1 MKSKLNEDG
10 PAMSVSSQQLQAQNR
25 RLFQFNIA
33 LAFWLVICVI
43 NQYRSVQ
50 RVNAAANQSPSRLI
64 VSELTVVDSKGV
76 VRARIGGDL
85 PDAVIKGKTYP
96 RGQAAAG
103 ILLYDT
109 TGEERSGYITFASG
123 HVGLTLDNRDGQ
135 TAEFLADPD
144 SGSVFRQHYG
154 NSLLELTVDEDGP
167 ALHMVRDK
175 RVVLHEPTVK
185 HPESTTLCK
194 ELRKLKNQLPGEK
207 LMDVCIA
214 HSTEQACQV
223 CLNQ

>member
-1 MKSKLNEDG
+1 
-10 PAMSVSSQQLQAQNR
+10 MSISPQQLQTQNR

-33 LAFWLVICVI
+33 LAFLLVICLI
-43 NQYRSVQ
+43 NQYRSVE
-50 RVNAAANQSPSRLI
+50 RVKAAENQSPSKLT
-64 VSELTVVDSKGV
+64 VSELTVVDSNGV
-76 VRARIGGDL
+76 IRARIGGDL
-85 PDAVIKGKTYP
+85 PDAVIKGKTHP

-103 ILLYDT
+103 MLLYDT
-109 TGEERSGYITFASG
+109 TGQERSGYVTFASG

-135 TAEFLADPD
+135 TAEFLAGPG

-154 NSLLELTVDEDGP
+154 NSILEMTVDEDGP

-175 RVVLHEPTVK
+175 RVVFHEPAVE
-185 HPESTTLCK
+185 HPESTNLCK
-194 ELRKLKNQLPGEK
+194 ELRKLKSQLPSEK
-207 LMDVCIA
+207 LMDVCLA